1 MVRLHITSSEPNVG
15 KTILGLALA
24 TRAARGGVSVRY
36 SRASEAPSGD
46 RQSSGTSVAQEVL
59 GADSVISVE
68 SAASESG
75 DGLLIVEGSAGN
87 AAGAAPA
94 ESSTVLVVWYREEM
108 IAADVLDVAEP
119 FGDGLA
125 GVMLNNVPKLRMH
138 AATSDLVPEIESGG
152 VRVLGVVP
160 QDRLL
165 LAPTVG
171 ELVEFL
177 GGEVIAFPE
186 GLEEPA
192 ENLMMGALA
201 LDGGIHY
208 YGDTDRKVVITRWD
222 RPDLQ
227 MPAMATGCQGLILT
241 NGGRPIPYVWNRVQE
256 LKIPVALVQS
266 GTVAT
271 ANKLGSGFLAGR
283 GTTSRRKVE
292 YLADALAGLAPG
304 FVNLIPT

>member
-1 MVRLHITSSEPNVG
+1 VSETPTGVG
-15 KTILGLALA
+15 
-24 TRAARGGVSVRY
+24 
-36 SRASEAPSGD
+36 EPSD
-46 RQSSGTSVAQEVL
+46 TAVAQEVL
-59 GADSVISVE
+59 GAGSVISAE
-68 SAASESG
+68 SAADELG
-75 DGLLIVEGSAGN
+75 DGLVIVEDSTETTPGATPAGSSA
-87 AAGAAPA
+87 
-94 ESSTVLVVWYREEM
+94 VLMVWYREEM
-108 IAADVLDVAEP
+108 IAPDVLDAARR
-119 FGDGLA
+119 FGDGLK
-125 GVMLNNVPKLRMH
+125 GVVLNNVPKLRMH
-138 AATSDLVPEIESGG
+138 AAISELVPEIESGG
-152 VRVLGVVP
+152 ARVLGVVP

-171 ELVEFL
+171 ELAEFL
-177 GGEVIAFPE
+177 DAEVIAFPE

-241 NGGRPIPYVWNRVQE
+241 NGGRPIPYVWDRVQE

-271 ANKLGSGFLAGR
+271 ANKLGNGFLAGR
-283 GTTSRRKVE
+283 GAASRRKVDH
-292 YLADALAGLAPG
+292 LADALAEVAPG
-304 FVNLIPT
+304 LVGLIPA

>member
-1 MVRLHITSSEPNVG
+1 MVRLHITSTEPNVG
-15 KTILGLALA
+15 KTVLSLSLA
-24 TRAARGGVSVRY
+24 TLAARGGISVRY
-36 SRASEAPSGD
+36 SRAAETFPDNGE
-46 RQSSGTSVAQEVL
+46 SSDTAVAQEAL
-59 GADSVISVE
+59 GAESVISIE
-68 SAASESG
+68 SAALESG
-75 DGLLIVEGSAGN
+75 DGLLIVEDSKGTTG
-87 AAGAAPA
+87 GTAPR

-108 IAADVLDVAEP
+108 IAADVMDAAEP
-119 FGDGLA
+119 FEDGLT
-125 GVMLNNVPKLRMH
+125 GLVLNNVPKLRMH
-138 AATSDLVPEIESGG
+138 AATRDLVPEIESGG
-152 VRVLGVVP
+152 ARVLGVVP

-171 ELVEFL
+171 ELVEL
-177 GGEVIAFPE
+177 LDAEVIAFPE
-186 GLEEPA
+186 GLGEPV
-192 ENLMMGALA
+192 ESLMMGALA

-271 ANKLGSGFLAGR
+271 ANKLGNGFLAGR
-283 GTTSRRKVE
+283 GTASQRKVE
-292 YLADALAGLAPG
+292 HLADALAKLAPG
-304 FVNLIPT
+304 FVGLIPT